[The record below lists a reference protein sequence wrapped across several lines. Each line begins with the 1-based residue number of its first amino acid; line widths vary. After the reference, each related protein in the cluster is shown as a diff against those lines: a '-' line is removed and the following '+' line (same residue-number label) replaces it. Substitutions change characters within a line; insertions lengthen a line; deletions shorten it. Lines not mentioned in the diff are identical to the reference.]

1 MSGITH
7 PQYIQETYLKVEI
20 GKRLK
25 RLRLE
30 KGLTQKEL
38 AAKVGLDYTY
48 IGKIE
53 RGEQLPSLKIL
64 LKISE
69 VLSVPVN
76 HFFQDEALSGVS
88 IAELKHLV
96 NADKGEELLRAL
108 KLLHEDDIPLL
119 IEIIRVLGRH
129 RSAAKG
135 KLSNALEKGALMAAE
150 EKIPYGKK

>member
-1 MSGITH
+1 M
-7 PQYIQETYLKVEI
+7 KFEI
-20 GKRLK
+20 GRRLK

-38 AAKVGLDYTY
+38 AAEVSLDYTY

-69 VLSVPVN
+69 VLAVHVN
-76 HFFQDEALSGVS
+76 HFFQDEALPFVS
-88 IAELKHLV
+88 VAELKRLV
-96 NADKGEELLRAL
+96 NTDKGEELLKAL

-129 RSAAKG
+129 RGAAKA
-135 KLSNALEKGALMAAE
+135 KLTTALREGPLMAAE
-150 EKIPYGKK
+150 EKFPYRKK

>member
-1 MSGITH
+1 MICSYIRDQH
-7 PQYIQETYLKVEI
+7 PQCIQETYLKFEI
-20 GKRLK
+20 GRRLK

-38 AAKVGLDYTY
+38 AAEVGLDYTY

-69 VLSVPVN
+69 VLAVPVN
-76 HFFQDEALSGVS
+76 HFFQDEALPVVS
-88 IAELKHLV
+88 VAELKRLV
-96 NADKGEELLRAL
+96 NTDKGEELLKAL

-129 RSAAKG
+129 RGTAKA
-135 KLSNALEKGALMAAE
+135 KLA
-150 EKIPYGKK
+150 